1 MERHIN
7 ILSVLF
13 IIFGVLGLV
22 AAIGFFMFGAGTAA
36 TIVAND
42 QSNDAKVG
50 AAWAGGC
57 MTFIAAIIALLSI
70 PSIIA
75 GWGLSKRKSWARML
89 TIIIAILSLPQMP
102 IGTALGIYA
111 IIVMFNDETKRLLT
125 A

>member
-1 MERHIN
+1 MEQHIK

-13 IIFGVLGLV
+13 IIFGILGLIV
-22 AAIGFFMFGAGTAA
+22 AVGIFMLGAGTAA
-36 TIVAND
+36 SILAND
-42 QSNDAKVG
+42 NSNEARVG

-57 MTFIAAIIALLSI
+57 ITFVAVLTGLISI

-75 GWGLSKRKSWARML
+75 GWGLSKRKSWARIL
-89 TIIIAILSLPQMP
+89 AIIIGLIALPQVP

-111 IIVMFNDETKRLLT
+111 IIIMFNDEAKALLN

>member
-1 MERHIN
+1 MEQHIK

-13 IIFGVLGLV
+13 IIFGVIGLV
-22 AAIGFFMFGAGTAA
+22 IAAGIFMLGAGAA
-36 TIVAND
+36 ASILAND
-42 QSNDAKVG
+42 TSNEARVG

-57 MTFIAAIIALLSI
+57 LTFVAVLAGLISI

-75 GWGLSKRKSWARML
+75 GWGLSKRKSWARIL
-89 TIIIAILSLPQMP
+89 AIIIALVSLPQVP

-111 IIVMFNDETKRLLT
+111 IIILFNDEAKALLN